1 MPEENTCET
10 FGNVTFKKL
19 FLKKK
24 KKGLLMFVA
33 LNFRPVEQTL
43 KLFLFSSIQL

>member
-10 FGNVTFKKL
+10 FGNVTFKK
-19 FLKKK
+19 FFFF
-24 KKGLLMFVA
+24 KKGLSVFVA

>member
-10 FGNVTFKKL
+10 FGNVTFKK
-19 FLKKK
+19 FFFF

>member
-10 FGNVTFKKL
+10 FGNVTFKK
-19 FLKKK
+19 FK